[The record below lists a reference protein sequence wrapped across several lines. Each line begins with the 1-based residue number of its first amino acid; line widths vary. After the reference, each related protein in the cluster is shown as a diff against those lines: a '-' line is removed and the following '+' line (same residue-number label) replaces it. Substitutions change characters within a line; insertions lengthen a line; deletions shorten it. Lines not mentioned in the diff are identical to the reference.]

1 MFMEIE
7 NKLRLL
13 GNDGQIKEFRRLKI
27 EMDVQDG
34 NEKRLLRSAVQLN
47 KIYINI
53 LESQNKKG
61 AWKYD
66 NKG

>member
-34 NEKRLLRSAVQLN
+34 NEKQLLRSAVQLN

-53 LESQNKKG
+53 LENQNKKG

-66 NKG
+66 SKR

>member
-34 NEKRLLRSAVQLN
+34 NEKQLLRSAVQLN

-53 LESQNKKG
+53 
-61 AWKYD
+61 
-66 NKG
+66 